1 MCLCLYV
8 FQIYFIQDSAVAEPN
23 KDEQS
28 GSTHRMPAEPST
40 PSSRFKPLVN
50 ATQSRPSTSEGGHEI
65 DTTGGTTGA
74 TSGATGGATTS
85 SATSGATPEVKKGQS
100 AMKDT
105 PNIPTRKTV
114 RQLRSCQRLNLRY
127 FK

>member
-1 MCLCLYV
+1 MC
-8 FQIYFIQDSAVAEPN
+8 FQIYFIQDSAVAGPN

-28 GSTHRMPAEPST
+28 GSTHRRPGEPST
-40 PSSRFKPLVN
+40 SGGAIPRNRFKPPVT